1 MTLALVAV
9 LVGRCVGFG
18 LLTRSTA
25 RRRSRVQMSAE
36 VGIFY
41 GSISGS
47 AEDVAERIKE
57 VMGDVAD
64 GPFDIEEDGTLESL
78 AKYKK
83 LVVGLPTY
91 NTGADTMRS
100 GTEWDELYYNAMQE
114 MDFAGTK
121 VACFGVGDQEGYGEN
136 FAEGVGEIHD
146 VFEAKGAQMFGYTDA
161 SEAAGYFHE
170 ESKTQRGDKFVGL
183 VCDNA
188 NQDDMTDG
196 RVAAWCA
203 QLRSEGFL
211 TGGSVVAPE
220 PVAQVEAAPEA
231 SKIEKK
237 NVAVAVEELASVAG
251 PPEEI
256 EAALAEALAKEAAE
270 YPGWKPH
277 HSSTIG
283 QTLWIKKDDYTKSF
297 YTFDKKK

>member
-1 MTLALVAV
+1 
-9 LVGRCVGFG
+9 
-18 LLTRSTA
+18 
-25 RRRSRVQMSAE
+25 
-36 VGIFY
+36 
-41 GSISGS
+41 
-47 AEDVAERIKE
+47 
-57 VMGDVAD
+57 MGDVAD
-64 GPFDIEEDGTLESL
+64 DPSTLRRTVLSRGDPHRRCCTSIAPRLGYRPFTYPPDLISSL

-251 PPEEI
+251 PPEVIFEHDV
-256 EAALAEALAKEAAE
+256 E
-270 YPGWKPH
+270 YIV
-277 HSSTIG
+277 T
-283 QTLWIKKDDYTKSF
+283 
-297 YTFDKKK
+297 

>member
-1 MTLALVAV
+1 MYYLPKSVAQNYAASGGV
-9 LVGRCVGFG
+9 
-18 LLTRSTA
+18 RSNPYNRMA
-25 RRRSRVQMSAE
+25 GVQYKDL
-36 VGIFY
+36 G
-41 GSISGS
+41 
-47 AEDVAERIKE
+47 
-57 VMGDVAD
+57 GD
-64 GPFDIEEDGTLESL
+64 
-78 AKYKK
+78 
-83 LVVGLPTY
+83 
-91 NTGADTMRS
+91 
-100 GTEWDELYYNAMQE
+100 
-114 MDFAGTK
+114 
-121 VACFGVGDQEGYGEN
+121 
-136 FAEGVGEIHD
+136 EGVGEIHD

-251 PPEEI
+251 PPEVIFEHDV
-256 EAALAEALAKEAAE
+256 E
-270 YPGWKPH
+270 YIV
-277 HSSTIG
+277 T
-283 QTLWIKKDDYTKSF
+283 
-297 YTFDKKK
+297 